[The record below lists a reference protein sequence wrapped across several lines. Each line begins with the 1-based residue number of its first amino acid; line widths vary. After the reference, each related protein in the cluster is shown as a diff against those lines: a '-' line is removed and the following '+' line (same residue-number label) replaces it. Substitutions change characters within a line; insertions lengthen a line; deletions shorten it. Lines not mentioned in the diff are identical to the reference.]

1 MSTISFH
8 TDITTSISHNNRIN
22 IYGNKDINL
31 DKLKENIYYI
41 QKDIKDLYR
50 DEFGDAVN
58 EYNSKQKRTD
68 RKINNYYKKILNDK
82 KTQHQREL
90 IIAIGSKDENISDE
104 IINKKKYILDRYMKN
119 FQKRNPNLKV
129 YNAVMHLD
137 ESNPHLHINYVPIAN
152 YKRGLKKRV
161 SHENALK
168 EQGLSFE
175 QWRKNET
182 NFIADLM
189 KSKGIKRR
197 YGDSHKHMSVKEYK
211 ELKEKI
217 KRLKSTKDILEKIV
231 KQSQNKLMEMKI
243 YSKYL
248 NTGNFSKTKVEIL
261 DSSYRDKN
269 NSNINGGIY
278 CFEDFNELTT
288 LLKNLCESKNE
299 VTSFKINI
307 FDDVTYNKKINLVSN
322 FDFKIG
328 IDKDFNFHN
337 EIFKIINP
345 LAKNTLEKV
354 KNFDFQ
360 I

>member
-41 QKDIKDLYR
+41 QTDIKDLYR
-50 DEFGDAVN
+50 DEFDDAVN
-58 EYNSKQKRTD
+58 EYNSKQKRND
-68 RKINNYYKKILNDK
+68 RKINDYYKKILNDK
-82 KTQHQREL
+82 KTEHQREL
-90 IIAIGSKDENISDE
+90 IVAIGHKDENVSDE
-104 IINKKKYILDRYMKN
+104 IINKKRDILDEYMKN

-129 YNAVMHLD
+129 YNAAMHLD

-152 YKRGLKKRV
+152 YNRGLKKRV
-161 SHENALK
+161 SYENALK

-189 KSKGIKRR
+189 KSKGIKRS

-211 ELKEKI
+211 ELKERI
-217 KRLKSTKDILEKIV
+217 KSLKSTRDMLQEMV
-231 KQSQNKLMEMKI
+231 KQSQNTLMEMKI

-248 NTGNFSKTKVEIL
+248 NTGNFNETKVEIL

-269 NSNINGGIY
+269 DSDINGEIY
-278 CFEDFNELTT
+278 CFEDFNELTA
-288 LLKNLCESKNE
+288 LLKNLCEYKNE
-299 VTSFKINI
+299 VTNFKINI

-337 EIFKIINP
+337 EVFKTINP
-345 LAKNTLEKV
+345 LVKNTLEKI